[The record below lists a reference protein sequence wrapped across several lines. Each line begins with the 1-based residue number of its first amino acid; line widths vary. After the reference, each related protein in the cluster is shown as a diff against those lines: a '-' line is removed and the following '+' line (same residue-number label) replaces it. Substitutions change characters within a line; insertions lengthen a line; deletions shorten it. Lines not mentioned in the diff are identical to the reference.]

1 MGRGALAKV
10 RWKNDRIRKKKAR
23 DKRARDLGPAEA
35 QAGQAGQAAEP
46 AGAGGSAE

>member
-23 DKRARDLGPAEA
+23 DKRK
-35 QAGQAGQAAEP
+35 AEP
-46 AGAGGSAE
+46 KSTEATAGTDEAVS